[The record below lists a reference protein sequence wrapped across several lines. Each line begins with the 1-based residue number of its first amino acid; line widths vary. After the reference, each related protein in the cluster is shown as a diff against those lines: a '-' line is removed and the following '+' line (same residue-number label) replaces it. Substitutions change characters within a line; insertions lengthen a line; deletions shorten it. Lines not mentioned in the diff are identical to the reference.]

1 MNQLA
6 RVAPQQSAALA
17 SPSSLGDLQVL
28 GGVLARSGFFTDARD
43 AAQAMVK
50 VMAGAELG
58 FGPIASMTGIYVV
71 KGRITL
77 SANLI
82 AAAIKRSGKYDFRVR
97 EISPER
103 CEIEF
108 FQGSES
114 IGTSI
119 ATMAE
124 AKAGKWD
131 MDWDRDSKSW
141 KPKQTWQSFPKN
153 MLYARALSNG
163 AKWFVS
169 DVFGGPIYE
178 PDEMGLQIDAEG
190 EVVTTREEQQPRQQ
204 PPRLQVVPTATPA
217 ATIEAEPLAD
227 REQAAAIYML
237 WPEFGVR
244 ANGVTK
250 PLAEFLA
257 SKWQVSRAEDLSAA
271 NAQKLIE
278 WMQQRQLAAQHP
290 EPPKAAPGA
299 GLDTWKCTQ
308 ESGGRALAMEILSL
322 TAEVETLGIAE
333 AGWRDELKL
342 EFPGVDSRKEL
353 TAEQAEAWR
362 EILRNLVVALK
373 AKAAAATE

>member
-17 SPSSLGDLQVL
+17 SPSNLGDLQVL

-82 AAAIKRSGKYDFRVR
+82 AAAIKRSRKYDFRVR
-97 EISPER
+97 EISHER

-114 IGTSI
+114 IGVSI
-119 ATMAE
+119 VTMAE

-169 DVFGGPIYE
+169 DVFGGPVYE
-178 PDEMGLQIDAEG
+178 PDEMGLQVDAEG
-190 EVVTTREEQQPRQQ
+190 EVVTTGEEQPWQQ
-204 PPRLQVVPTATPA
+204 PARLQVVPPATPA
-217 ATIEAEPLAD
+217 ATVEAEPLAD
-227 REQAAAIYML
+227 AEQVAAINAL

-244 ANGVTK
+244 SNGVTK

-257 SKWQVSRAEDLSAA
+257 GKWQVNRAEDLSAA

-299 GLDTWKCTQ
+299 GLDAWKCTQ
-308 ESGGRALAMEILSL
+308 ESGGRALAMDILSA
-322 TAEVETLGIAE
+322 TEEVEALGYTE
-333 AGWRDELKL
+333 AWWREELKISF
-342 EFPGVDSRKEL
+342 EVDSRKDL

-362 EILRNLVVALK
+362 DILRNLVVALK